1 MLDKKNYFP
10 KKLLLVKG
18 ENFFNYG
25 ILLLPS
31 LLPISL
37 ILLFISLRTLELESP
52 SGGNPELYS
61 SPAESIALEYC
72 WSICSGSLK
81 SEQVIS
87 NFAAISLNQIP
98 GDPDSIKGNK
108 VRGVYWTK
116 PDSTGVE
123 VSRDVSIDESKYTEF
138 VKDFQHTYFK
148 EVYDELS
155 KKYKL
160 GRVRLLL
167 KEPRSTLS
175 WHRDPEPR
183 LHIPI
188 YTNPGAIMVIDKVA
202 QHMPADGSVWVTNNL
217 KYHNAFNGGEENR
230 VHLVACVLDYKFN

>member
-1 MLDKKNYFP
+1 MSQLFNDFQKQE
-10 KKLLLVKG
+10 VKFDI
-18 ENFFNYG
+18 NK
-25 ILLLPS
+25 
-31 LLPISL
+31 
-37 ILLFISLRTLELESP
+37 
-52 SGGNPELYS
+52 
-61 SPAESIALEYC
+61 
-72 WSICSGSLK
+72 LK
-81 SEQVIS
+81 SACDEVLKIKGFDTS
-87 NFAAISLNQIP
+87 LGIPHFAAISLNQIP
-98 GDPDSIKGNK
+98 NEPNSIKGNN

-116 PDSTGVE
+116 PDSSGIETQ
-123 VSRDVSIDESKYTEF
+123 RDVEIDESKYTEF
-138 VKDFQHTYFK
+138 VKDFKNTYFK

-155 KKYKL
+155 KHYKL

-188 YTNPGAIMVIDKVA
+188 YTNPGCLMVIDKIA
-202 QHMPADGSVWVTNNL
+202 HHMPADGSVWVTNNI